1 MKGRYLVCAGLSVS
15 MCWAAALVLTL
26 AVRGAAADGVGDDS
40 CRRPASTAAPTT
52 PGCEPISATDLA
64 ARIDAAFAAD
74 WQTAGIAPAAPTS
87 DAEFM
92 RRVYLD
98 ITGKIPPVAEARA
111 FLDDTAAD
119 KRSRLVDDLL
129 SRGSF
134 AAHFANVW
142 RELLIPGTNTNPE
155 TRALAPA
162 FEAWLKVRFAAN
174 VPYDALVSELLT
186 VRLTTPTAQPVVGRR
201 ATLAPSPA
209 AFFQVNE
216 NKPENLAANSSR
228 IFLGL
233 QVQCAQCHD
242 HPFSHWR
249 RHEFWG
255 LAAFFGGLQPPMA
268 PVADETAPPT
278 TAPAKPVG
286 ALSIQIPETDV
297 VVEAKFL
304 DGSPPQ
310 LRPGEDAR
318 LTLSR
323 WLTSRDNPFFAKAA
337 VNRLMDLFFGH
348 AFVDPVDDLD
358 ERHPPTHPELFREM
372 TAQFACHRYDL
383 KYLVRAITATRAY
396 QLSSRTDGESLDGN
410 ARDQVDR
417 FARMPLKR
425 LSAEQLYDCLVEAT
439 AFRDAAPQ
447 QPQNPFSDDSMRG
460 QFLARF
466 ADDSARRS
474 EAQTSILQALS
485 LMNGSFT
492 GTATNGDRGQL
503 ISAVA
508 ELPFLDA
515 AGRIETLY
523 LATLSRRPEPTEV
536 AKLLE
541 YVRQA
546 PSEQDALADIF
557 WALLNSAEFV
567 FNH

>member
-1 MKGRYLVCAGLSVS
+1 MNGCSTKRTMWLARAT
-15 MCWAAALVLTL
+15 WQL
-26 AVRGAAADGVGDDS
+26 AVIACFAVDALADET
-40 CRRPASTAAPTT
+40 CQRPSAPSSRAPREREALT
-52 PGCEPISATDLA
+52 PEMMA

-74 WQTAGIAPAAPTS
+74 WQAAGIAPASPAN

-98 ITGKIPPVAEARA
+98 ITGKVPAAAEARE
-111 FLDDTAAD
+111 FLDDARYE
-119 KRSRLVDDLL
+119 KRRRLVEDLL

-134 AAHFANVW
+134 AAHFANIW
-142 RELLIPGTNTNPE
+142 RELLLPGTNTNNQ

-186 VRLTTPTAQPVVGRR
+186 ARLTAAAAQPVAGRR
-201 ATLAPSPA
+201 TTLAPSPA

-216 NKPENLAANSSR
+216 NKPENLAANATR
-228 IFLGL
+228 IFLGM

-255 LAAFFGGLQPPMA
+255 LAAFFGGLQQNMDGA
-268 PVADETAPPT
+268 PDQATPIVAATK
-278 TAPAKPVG
+278 PAGP
-286 ALSIQIPETDV
+286 LSIRIPETDM

-310 LRPGEDAR
+310 FRAGEDAR

-323 WLTSRDNPFFAKAA
+323 WLTSRENPFFAKAA
-337 VNRLMDLFFGH
+337 VNRVMDLFFGH
-348 AFVDPVDDLD
+348 GFVEPVDDLD
-358 ERHPPTHPELFREM
+358 ERHPPSHPELFEEM
-372 TAQFACHRYDL
+372 AAQFAAHRYDL
-383 KYLVRAITATRAY
+383 KFLVRAITATRAY
-396 QLSSRTDGESLDGN
+396 QLSSRTDDDSAGP
-410 ARDQVDR
+410 VDR
-417 FARMPLKR
+417 VTAEHFARMPLKR
-425 LSAEQLYDCLVEAT
+425 MTPEQLYDSLLEAT
-439 AFRDAAPQ
+439 GFRDAATQ
-447 QPQNPFSDDSMRG
+447 QPLNPFSDDSMRG

-466 ADDSARRS
+466 ADESARRS

-492 GTATNGDRGQL
+492 GEATSIDRSQL
-503 ISAVA
+503 MSAVVD
-508 ELPFLDA
+508 LPFLDT

-523 LATLSRRPEPTEV
+523 LATLSRRPEADE
-536 AKLLE
+536 ACRMLA
-541 YVRQA
+541 YVRQSA
-546 PSEQDALADIF
+546 NEKDALADVF
-557 WALLNSAEFV
+557 WALLNSAEFI